1 MHGYAKARIVVGLHL
16 CTTLGMGSGVGR
28 LQQCRR
34 TLVTHIGM
42 QEIGVCTLWC
52 ERLWAVEH
60 LYSHNIHLAIS
71 SLLALVTTG
80 PLHEGDGHD
89 D

>member
-1 MHGYAKARIVVGLHL
+1 MGCLPPRLCQQVQGWYRDRGKAEAEAEAGA
-16 CTTLGMGSGVGR
+16 GA
-28 LQQCRR
+28 
-34 TLVTHIGM
+34 
-42 QEIGVCTLWC
+42 EC

-60 LYSHNIHLAIS
+60 LESHNIQSAIS